1 MLYGLIHARYIL
13 TNRGI
18 AQMIEKYQSGDFG
31 HCPRVYCES
40 QPMLPLG
47 NVHLLRPY
55 WLFEVSQNWSHPS
68 NFTPLHRSIRCARRG
83 DGEKL
88 LSQVHR
94 RLHTKVLEAPPHG
107 RGLLWHRISAH
118 AVHGTSRVSPET
130 SRQPVRAAVSQM
142 NCNSPLI
149 QGVQDVPL
157 GSNAVSLDFFFRFQF
172 VRLQNPLVSVSNSTA
187 GCCQL

>member
-47 NVHLLRPY
+47 ISRDLCEQFSIFLNYLP
-55 WLFEVSQNWSHPS
+55 SQIVR
-68 NFTPLHRSIRCARRG
+68 FIRRARRG

-88 LSQVHR
+88 LSEVHR
-94 RLHTKVLEAPPHG
+94 RVHAKVVTAPPHG
-107 RGLLWHRISAH
+107 RGLLRHRVSPY
-118 AVHGTSRVSPET
+118 AVHGTPRVSPKT
-130 SRQPVRAAVSQM
+130 SRQPVCAAVSLSF
-142 NCNSPLI
+142 SPFYSRTR
-149 QGVQDVPL
+149 G
-157 GSNAVSLDFFFRFQF
+157 FFRKSTEGTRFGLTF
-172 VRLQNPLVSVSNSTA
+172 ELQL
-187 GCCQL
+187 QLNISGIEN

>member
-1 MLYGLIHARYIL
+1 MFIYFDLTDCSKCPRIGLI
-13 TNRGI
+13 
-18 AQMIEKYQSGDFG
+18 
-31 HCPRVYCES
+31 
-40 QPMLPLG
+40 
-47 NVHLLRPY
+47 RPT
-55 WLFEVSQNWSHPS
+55 SP
-68 NFTPLHRSIRCARRG
+68 PLHRSIRCARRG

-130 SRQPVRAAVSQM
+130 SRQPVRAAVSRM

-157 GSNAVSLDFFFRFQF
+157 GSNAVSLDFFFDFSLYGFKIHSLAYQIQ
-172 VRLQNPLVSVSNSTA
+172 LQAAANFKAPMRGVMN
-187 GCCQL
+187 GN